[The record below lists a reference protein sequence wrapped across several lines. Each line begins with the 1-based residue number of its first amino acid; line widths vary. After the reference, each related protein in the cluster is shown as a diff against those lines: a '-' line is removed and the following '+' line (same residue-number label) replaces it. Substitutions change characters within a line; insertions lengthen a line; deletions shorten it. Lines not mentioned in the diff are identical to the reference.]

1 MPELWE
7 STSVMESCG
16 WEFLLPL
23 NAARHVPLPGIQERR
38 KPWWTDICNGPGGRK
53 VGGYGVM
60 CDVPWRV
67 GTAPCE
73 ACKARH
79 ALQWTTGTYR
89 LHARIPG
96 VGGRCQEQAST
107 WVAPSV
113 RQDSQH
119 GQQPLGHLSNLL
131 FSSAAG
137 ECSERT
143 MDKPSN
149 LGSYPT
155 PMKPAAPLVMPLHL
169 VSYSSQYTKPV
180 EQVLRE
186 ALRKGG
192 PKR

>member
-23 NAARHVPLPGIQERR
+23 NAGRHVPLPGIQERR
-38 KPWWTDICNGPGGRK
+38 KPWWTDICNGPGGRE

-89 LHARIPG
+89 LHARIAGGLGGG
-96 VGGRCQEQAST
+96 VKSRQARGWLLRSDRTHST
-107 WVAPSV
+107 AGSPLATCPICFSRLRLENAV
-113 RQDSQH
+113 REPWTS
-119 GQQPLGHLSNLL
+119 LATWARTRLL
-131 FSSAAG
+131 
-137 ECSERT
+137 
-143 MDKPSN
+143 
-149 LGSYPT
+149 
-155 PMKPAAPLVMPLHL
+155 
-169 VSYSSQYTKPV
+169 
-180 EQVLRE
+180 
-186 ALRKGG
+186 
-192 PKR
+192 

>member
-1 MPELWE
+1 MLDDMFHCRAYKRGE
-7 STSVMESCG
+7 S
-16 WEFLLPL
+16 
-23 NAARHVPLPGIQERR
+23 R
-38 KPWWTDICNGPGGRK
+38 GGRIFAMGL
-53 VGGYGVM
+53 VGGKLGGM
-60 CDVPWRV
+60 ASCATCH
-67 GTAPCE
+67 GGLAPRP
-73 ACKARH
+73 ARRARLDMPCSGRQ
-79 ALQWTTGTYR
+79 ALIGCMQGYR
-89 LHARIPG
+89 G